1 MKQLFNVSVGDTSL
15 VDDKLICSFMLVDD
29 GGLCAYLVDDDGC
42 FYILGKSGSV
52 DELSN
57 LIKEI
62 NNSNPPLFAS
72 LTADVNLKVTGEV
85 YVSLLSYELPVYS
98 LTREPLSDER
108 WASKFF
114 TDFSVTRRIEERDGT
129 VIYTDGIQGLR
140 IYDSG
145 AIEYNYPVSR
155 EQRKNASL
163 YEAYKVAMDF
173 VDLHGGW
180 PKNGYLA
187 SYDIQS
193 SSAGTTYMFKF
204 KIRINGLTIVNSD
217 DYLNVTV
224 EGNQV
229 KNYYRNVS
237 ISTKQEGIIDLMTPI
252 EALNSAVSTKNIKV
266 IDDIYPGYMI
276 QDEELKPVWIVKT
289 AGMEVIIQNLLE

>member
-1 MKQLFNVSVGDTSL
+1 
-15 VDDKLICSFMLVDD
+15 
-29 GGLCAYLVDDDGC
+29 
-42 FYILGKSGSV
+42 
-52 DELSN
+52 
-57 LIKEI
+57 
-62 NNSNPPLFAS
+62 
-72 LTADVNLKVTGEV
+72 
-85 YVSLLSYELPVYS
+85 
-98 LTREPLSDER
+98 
-108 WASKFF
+108 
-114 TDFSVTRRIEERDGT
+114 
-129 VIYTDGIQGLR
+129 
-140 IYDSG
+140 
-145 AIEYNYPVSR
+145 
-155 EQRKNASL
+155 
-163 YEAYKVAMDF
+163 
-173 VDLHGGW
+173 
-180 PKNGYLA
+180 
-187 SYDIQS
+187 
-193 SSAGTTYMFKF
+193 MFKF